1 MPKSIKGFFSVIG
14 PRSFQIILQ
23 HFVQFEAL
31 LVIEIL
37 WALEKAIPGVLE
49 HWFIAIVVQ
58 SF

>member
-1 MPKSIKGFFSVIG
+1 MPKSIKGFLQVIG

-23 HFVQFEAL
+23 HFVQFKVL
-31 LVIEIL
+31 LVIEIFR
-37 WALEKAIPGVLE
+37 AFEEAIPGVLE